1 MLKTK
6 IPPPVYMLIMAYI
19 MWLLDKFLPLYNWLN
34 SPWNKLGLI
43 IIGMAVLLDIWS
55 LLLFFHAKT
64 TPNPMKPGSTSHLIT
79 SGLYRYS
86 RNPMYLGLLVM
97 LIGWG
102 LYLGSLSPLSMLPLF
117 IRLLTKQQIEPEE
130 IILMDKFGPEY
141 KDFQQRVRRWI

>member
-6 IPPPVYMLIMAYI
+6 VPPPVYMLIMACM
-19 MWLLDKFLPLYNWLN
+19 MWLLDKFLPLYKWLN

-43 IIGMAVLLDIWS
+43 IIGIAVLLDICS
-55 LLLFFHAKT
+55 LLLFFRAKT
-64 TPNPMKPGSTSHLIT
+64 TPNPMKPSSTSHLVT

-117 IRLLTKQQIEPEE
+117 IWLLTKQQIEPEE
-130 IILMDKFGPEY
+130 IILMDKFGLEY
-141 KDFQQRVRRWI
+141 KYYQQRVRRWI

>member
-43 IIGMAVLLDIWS
+43 IIGMAILLDIWS

-64 TPNPMKPGSTSHLIT
+64 TPNPMKPGSTSHLVT

-86 RNPMYLGLLVM
+86 RNPMYLGLLMM

-141 KDFQQRVRRWI
+141 KDFQQRMRRWI

>member
-43 IIGMAVLLDIWS
+43 IIGMAVVLDIWS
-55 LLLFFHAKT
+55 LLLFFHSKT
-64 TPNPMKPGSTSHLIT
+64 TPNPMKPGSTSHLVT

>member
-6 IPPPVYMLIMAYI
+6 VPPPVYMLIMAGM
-19 MWLLDKFLPLYNWLN
+19 MWQLDQFLPLYHWLN

-55 LLLFFHAKT
+55 LLLFFRAKT
-64 TPNPMKPGSTSHLIT
+64 TPNPMKPSNTSHLVT

-97 LIGWG
+97 LIGWA
-102 LYLGSLSPLSMLPLF
+102 LYLGSLSPLLILPLF
-117 IRLLTKQQIEPEE
+117 VWLLNKQQIEPEE
-130 IILMDKFGPEY
+130 TILLDKFGQEY
-141 KDFQQRVRRWI
+141 RDYQQRVRRWI

>member
-43 IIGMAVLLDIWS
+43 IIGMAILLDIWS

-64 TPNPMKPGSTSHLIT
+64 TPNPMKPGSTSHLVT

-86 RNPMYLGLLVM
+86 RNPMYLGLLMM

>member
-43 IIGMAVLLDIWS
+43 IIGIAVLLDICA
-55 LLLFFHAKT
+55 LLLFFRAKT
-64 TPNPMKPGSTSHLIT
+64 TPNPMKPSSTSHLVT

-117 IRLLTKQQIEPEE
+117 IWLLTKQQIEPEE
-130 IILMDKFGPEY
+130 IILMDKFGQEY
-141 KDFQQRVRRWI
+141 KHYQQRVRRWI

>member
-102 LYLGSLSPLSMLPLF
+102 LYLGSLGPLSMLPLF
-117 IRLLTKQQIEPEE
+117 TWLLTKQQIEPEE
-130 IILMDKFGPEY
+130 AILMGKFGPEY
-141 KDFQQRVRRWI
+141 KDY

>member
-43 IIGMAVLLDIWS
+43 IIGMAILLDIWS

-64 TPNPMKPGSTSHLIT
+64 TPNPMKPGSTSHLVT

-102 LYLGSLSPLSMLPLF
+102 LYQGSLSPLSMLPLF
-117 IRLLTKQQIEPEE
+117 IWLLTKQQIEPEE

>member
-43 IIGMAVLLDIWS
+43 IIGMAVVLDIWS

>member
-64 TPNPMKPGSTSHLIT
+64 TPNPMKPGSTSHLVT